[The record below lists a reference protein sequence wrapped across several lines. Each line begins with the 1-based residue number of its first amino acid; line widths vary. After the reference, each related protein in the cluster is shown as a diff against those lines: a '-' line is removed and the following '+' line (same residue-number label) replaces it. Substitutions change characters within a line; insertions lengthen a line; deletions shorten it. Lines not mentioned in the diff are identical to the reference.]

1 MGGYGKHPHD
11 SGRARFAR
19 FRDQLQH
26 EIDDLQI
33 SEYFDEDFD
42 PRDITIRR
50 VPVRYGSSHRNF
62 ALSDSALTGALLD
75 SGVFDEPDEIIPL
88 DAQLGD
94 PLLELLE
101 SERDVQPDAP
111 PPAGAPS
118 TPPPVIR
125 PGRLTVA
132 PHAQSTAAQRMTLR
146 GFFQGFVLGTLVAG
160 AGLVLLQLLI

>member
-19 FRDQLQH
+19 FRDQLQQ

-33 SEYFDEDFD
+33 SEYFAEDID
-42 PRDITIRR
+42 PRDFTIRR
-50 VPVRYGSSHRNF
+50 VPVRYGSLPRSS
-62 ALSDSALTGALLD
+62 ALSDSALAGALLD

-101 SERDVQPDAP
+101 SERYVQPDAP
-111 PPAGAPS
+111 PPASAPS

-125 PGRLTVA
+125 PGRLTAA
-132 PHAQSTAAQRMTLR
+132 PNTPSTAAQRMTMR
-146 GFFQGFVLGTLVAG
+146 GFIQGFVLGTLVAG
-160 AGLVLLQLLI
+160 AGLVLLKLLI